1 MSDDISQPTKANPA
15 ISIIIPT
22 YNRSAFI
29 GEAIDSVLQQTF
41 GDFELI
47 VIDDGSTDETGEIVG
62 GFEDSRLIFIQQEN
76 AGRSAA
82 RNRAIAMARGKYIA
96 FLDSDDT
103 YLRDKLERQVD
114 FMERHP
120 GIGMMYTSAKCI
132 DADGNILKNHIYV
145 AAASGQIYRQVA
157 FFRPVTITLPTVM
170 LRREVLDTVGGFD
183 EKMERFEDTDLWRR
197 ISKRYEVGALA
208 YPTCLLRTHDDN
220 TLRTQN
226 PVKIANAIEYYVDK
240 IFQED
245 ADMDSDFLTEGAS
258 RLYEYYGLAF
268 MTVPAWRR
276 QGLALLRKSVEFSPK
291 RVGAIAATAGIA
303 TLRTLKNALSKQ
315 FRTKTA

>member
-1 MSDDISQPTKANPA
+1 MSADISQPAKTNPA

-22 YNRSAFI
+22 YNRAAFI
-29 GEAIDSVLQQTF
+29 GEAIDSVLRQTF

-47 VIDDGSTDETGEIVG
+47 VINDGSTDETEEIVG
-62 GFEDSRLIFIQQEN
+62 RFEDNRLTFIQQEN

-103 YLRDKLERQVD
+103 YLRDKLERQVN
-114 FMERHP
+114 FMEAHP
-120 GIGMMYTSAKCI
+120 EIGMIYTSAKCI
-132 DADGNILKNHIYV
+132 DAEGRILTNHVYV
-145 AAASGQIYRQVA
+145 ASVSGQIYRQVA

-170 LRREVLDTVGGFD
+170 LRREVLDNVGGFD

-197 ISKRYEVGALA
+197 ISKRYQVGALN

-226 PVKIANAIEYYVDK
+226 PLKITNAIEYYVAK
-240 IFQED
+240 IFRED
-245 ADMDSDFLTEGAS
+245 ADMGSDFLEEGAS

-276 QGLALLRKSVEFSPK
+276 QGLALLKKSVEFSPK
-291 RVGAIAATAGIA
+291 RLGAIVVTAGIA

-315 FRTKTA
+315 LRAKMA

>member
-1 MSDDISQPTKANPA
+1 MSADILQSATAKPA
-15 ISIIIPT
+15 VSIIVPT

-29 GEAIDSVLQQTF
+29 GEAINSVLQQTF
-41 GDFELI
+41 SDFELI
-47 VIDDGSTDETGEIVG
+47 VIDDGSTDSTGEIVDA
-62 GFEDSRLIFIQQEN
+62 FKDERLVFIQQEN

-82 RNRAIAMARGKYIA
+82 RNRALATARGKYIA

-103 YLRDKLERQVD
+103 YLRDKLERQVN
-114 FMERHP
+114 FMEAHP
-120 GIGMMYTSAKCI
+120 EIGMIYTSAKCI
-132 DADGNILKNHIYV
+132 DAEGNILKNHVYV
-145 AAASGQIYRQVA
+145 ASVSGQIYRQVA

-170 LRREVLDTVGGFD
+170 LRREVLDNVGGFD

-197 ISKRYEVGALA
+197 ISKRYQVGALN

-226 PVKIANAIEYYVDK
+226 PVKITNAIEYYVAK
-240 IFQED
+240 IFRED
-245 ADMDSDFLTEGAS
+245 ADMDSDFLKEGAS

-268 MTVPAWRR
+268 MTVPAWRG
-276 QGLALLRKSVEFSPK
+276 QGLALLKKSVEFSPK
-291 RVGAIAATAGIA
+291 RLGAIVVTAAIA

-315 FRTKTA
+315 LRAKTA

>member
-1 MSDDISQPTKANPA
+1 MSADILQSATAKPA

-41 GDFELI
+41 SDFELI
-47 VIDDGSTDETGEIVG
+47 VIDDGSTDSTGEIVNA
-62 GFEDSRLIFIQQEN
+62 FKDERLVFIQQEN

-82 RNRAIAMARGKYIA
+82 RNRALATARGKYIA

-103 YLRDKLERQVD
+103 YLQDKLERQVN
-114 FMERHP
+114 FMEAHP
-120 GIGMMYTSAKCI
+120 EIGMIYTSAKCI
-132 DADGNILKNHIYV
+132 DADGNILKNNVYV
-145 AAASGQIYRQVA
+145 ASVSGQIYRQVA

-170 LRREVLDTVGGFD
+170 VRREVLDNVGGFD

-197 ISKRYEVGALA
+197 ISKRYQVGALN

-226 PVKIANAIEYYVDK
+226 PVKITNAIEYYVAK
-240 IFQED
+240 IFRED
-245 ADMDSDFLTEGAS
+245 ADMDGDFLKEGAS

-276 QGLALLRKSVEFSPK
+276 QGLALLKKSVEFSPK
-291 RVGAIAATAGIA
+291 RIGAIVVTAGIA

-315 FRTKTA
+315 LRAKTA